1 MPASDEVN
9 SRPAGLA
16 LAISA
21 ESLYLANLLFI
32 PGLAFVILALL
43 YFVRHKAA
51 PPLAAA
57 HLSQTLSASLWA
69 GALLLIV
76 NLVIVG
82 LGGYRAPHTW
92 IIVILYFTMAHAT
105 LVLLGAI
112 GLSRALAGQCWRFP
126 LVGRPLPADCPQN
139 TRT

>member
-1 MPASDEVN
+1 MPASDEGN
-9 SRPAGLA
+9 GGPAGLA

-21 ESLYLANLLFI
+21 ESLYLVNLLLM

-43 YFVRHKAA
+43 YLVKHNTA

-57 HLSQTLSASLWA
+57 HLSQTFSASLWA
-69 GALLLIV
+69 GALLIAV

-82 LGGYRAPHTW
+82 LGGYRAPQTW
-92 IIVILYFTMAHAT
+92 IIVILYFVVAHAT
-105 LVLLGAI
+105 LVLFGAI

-126 LVGRPLPADCPQN
+126 LIGRPLPPGCPPS